1 MLLAKNR
8 KAKFK
13 YEILD
18 TYLAGIVLNG
28 YEVKA
33 IREKKVSFEGSYVKF
48 VENKPYVAGLHIGR
62 YSKQS
67 QDAENID
74 TKRERALL
82 LNKNE
87 IIKLRTE
94 INQKG
99 KTVVPMALVLRNN
112 MIKLELAVV
121 KGRKKHEKKVVA
133 KEKQLNKELD
143 IATKNLRKTEG
154 MPRL

>member
-18 TYLAGIVLNG
+18 TYLAGLVLNG

-33 IREKKVSFEGSYVKF
+33 TREKKVGFEGSYVKF
-48 VENKPYVAGLHIGR
+48 VENKPYVVGLHIGR

-67 QDAENID
+67 QDTENID

-82 LNKNE
+82 LNKSE
-87 IIKLRTE
+87 IQKLQKD

-112 MIKLELAVV
+112 MVKLELAVV

-133 KEKQLNKELD
+133 KERQLNKELD
-143 IATKNLRKTEG
+143 LATKNLRKTEG
-154 MPRL
+154 MPRF